1 MTERAS
7 AAEGRELHEA
17 TPRTLV
23 RGGEAVQH
31 MRQSLER
38 VERERQGLMRVASS
52 LDDFVRSQ
60 DARCADLELELNDT
74 ALLYVASYQ
83 LQARADPREVLRHL
97 RELLEQLVGVES
109 FAMYLGVG
117 DAKAVASR
125 GVPESDLGLQRTT
138 EGPLAAAYNKRTP
151 MINES
156 NPLPV
161 GSVARPLAV
170 VPLLLTERV
179 VGAISIVKL
188 FPHKPTWATVD
199 MQLLGLLATHAAPAL
214 LAAYL
219 VHQAQQQSDL
229 LRTLANLG
237 EGLK

>member
-7 AAEGRELHEA
+7 TAEGRDLHEA

-83 LQARADPREVLRHL
+83 LQARDDPREVLRHL
-97 RELLEQLVGVES
+97 REL
-109 FAMYLGVG
+109 
-117 DAKAVASR
+117 
-125 GVPESDLGLQRTT
+125 
-138 EGPLAAAYNKRTP
+138 
-151 MINES
+151 
-156 NPLPV
+156 
-161 GSVARPLAV
+161 
-170 VPLLLTERV
+170 
-179 VGAISIVKL
+179 
-188 FPHKPTWATVD
+188 
-199 MQLLGLLATHAAPAL
+199 
-214 LAAYL
+214 
-219 VHQAQQQSDL
+219 
-229 LRTLANLG
+229 
-237 EGLK
+237 